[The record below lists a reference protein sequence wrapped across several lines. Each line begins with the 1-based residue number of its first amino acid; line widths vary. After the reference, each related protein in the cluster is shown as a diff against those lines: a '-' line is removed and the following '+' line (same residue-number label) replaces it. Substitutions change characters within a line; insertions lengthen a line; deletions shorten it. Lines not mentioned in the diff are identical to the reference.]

1 MSEESSSKKEE
12 ELLGIPLSKLGAPA
26 LGIAALA
33 LGGVVYQFLKP
44 QIEQMTADMRN
55 RQAYAQQQQLLAAQ
69 QQQLQLQQQHQNV
82 AYNGNQNQQEQWGNS
97 EQSAPEQ
104 PQGVD
109 PSVAIEQD
117 PFQRQRRVRI
127 PEVESDGSGASRFN
141 NISI

>member
-1 MSEESSSKKEE
+1 MSEESSKKEE

-69 QQQLQLQQQHQNV
+69 QQQLQYQQQHQQ
-82 AYNGNQNQQEQWGNS
+82 APYNQPPGAQQEMT
-97 EQSAPEQ
+97 EQSVQEQ
-104 PQGVD
+104 PQGAD

-117 PFQRQRRVRI
+117 PFQRSRRVRI
-127 PEVESDGSGASRFN
+127 PEVEADGSGTSRFN

>member
-1 MSEESSSKKEE
+1 MSEEYSSKKEE

-69 QQQLQLQQQHQNV
+69 QQQFQYQQQHQQ
-82 AYNGNQNQQEQWGNS
+82 ALGNQNQQGPQEMI
-97 EQSAPEQ
+97 EQSVQEPS
-104 PQGVD
+104 QGAD

-117 PFQRQRRVRI
+117 PFQRSRRVRI
-127 PEVESDGSGASRFN
+127 PEVESDGSGSSRFN